1 MTLSDIIA
9 LAKQGYKPADIKELL
24 SLATEPEPLPAQEPA
39 QAPEPKESNAGQN
52 EQLITNIKSEKEGE
66 VNKEKSPSLDGGL
79 QEVVEDLKKQL
90 AEAQKANVNANVQP
104 EQTKSLD
111 DELADMFRE
120 YM

>member
-1 MTLSDIIA
+1 MTLADIIA
-9 LAKQGYKPADIKELL
+9 LAKQGYKPSDIKELL
-24 SLATEPEPLPAQEPA
+24 SLATEPEPAP
-39 QAPEPKESNAGQN
+39 APEPQSQEPSNAGQETAN
-52 EQLITNIKSEKEGE
+52 QLITNIESEKEGE
-66 VNKEKSPSLDGGL
+66 VKKEKSPPLDGGL

-90 AEAQKANVNANVQP
+90 AEAQEANVNANVQP